1 MENMTNDIGDKAGRP
16 RNPESQFADAAD
28 GIKETRK
35 ETVLKCA
42 DERDEEGNNITTGV
56 ALSKR
61 SRMALF
67 F

>member
-1 MENMTNDIGDKAGRP
+1 MTDDVGDKAGGP
-16 RNPESQFADAAD
+16 RKPESEFADAAD
-28 GIKETRK
+28 GMKETRK

-42 DERDEEGNNITTGV
+42 DERDEEGNDFTTGV

-61 SRMALF
+61 SRLALF